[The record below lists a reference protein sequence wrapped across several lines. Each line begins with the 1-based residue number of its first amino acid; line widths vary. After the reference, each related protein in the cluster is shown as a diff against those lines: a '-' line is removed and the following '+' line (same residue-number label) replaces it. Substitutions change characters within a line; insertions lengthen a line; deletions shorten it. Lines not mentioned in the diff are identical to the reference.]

1 MNREQAFELVIKEL
15 DHQRSK
21 WNRVDGDWP
30 STPERKLTI
39 LAEEFGE
46 IAMGMNDG
54 DWDNV
59 KTELA
64 QVAAVC
70 LSWLMADY

>member
-1 MNREQAFELVIKEL
+1 MDRDKAFALVNNEIE
-15 DHQRSK
+15 HQRSK
-21 WNRVDGDWP
+21 WGREDGDWP
-30 STPERKLTI
+30 STPERKLVI

-59 KTELA
+59 RVELA
-64 QVAAVC
+64 QVAAT
-70 LSWLMADY
+70 